1 MSIMLC
7 ERHARRR
14 GLAAAAARA
23 EGAGVR
29 VVWKT
34 DSTERHVT
42 CTCACAC
49 CMHMYNMFTLSFDTH
64 KQNLLDHSVSAGHT
78 SLGHSHAKFSSA
90 RVCSRSPH

>member
-34 DSTERHVT
+34 DYRET
-42 CTCACAC
+42 CN
-49 CMHMYNMFTLSFDTH
+49 MHMRMCMLHAHVQHVFTLSFDTH

>member
-34 DSTERHVT
+34 DYRET
-42 CTCACAC
+42 CN
-49 CMHMYNMFTLSFDTH
+49 MHMRMCMLHAHVQHVHIVIRHTQAKPFRSQCVGRAH
-64 KQNLLDHSVSAGHT
+64 KPWPLTRQV
-78 SLGHSHAKFSSA
+78 F
-90 RVCSRSPH
+90 